1 MAPKRFALLVSA
13 LIMILASPLPPSA
26 SHWFGLSLA
35 AAEESKAPEPFDHR
49 YPDWS
54 AALRVL
60 VRDGRVDY
68 KAAASSRPLKR
79 FLDKVGAVDALAIS
93 RWSREEKLAFY
104 INVYNALAIQ
114 TVVEAM
120 PTDSIRTI
128 QPDAFDTSRWLVAGR
143 KLSLDTIEHKKLR
156 GDLKEPRVHFVLVC
170 AARSCPELSTR
181 AYRADS
187 LDQQLDAAAREFVRD
202 RSKNHVFV
210 EQGRVE
216 LSSIFLWFGDDF
228 VGWEGLQEM
237 SFKQEL
243 SVRDAAILRTIAR
256 YLSREEREFLQ
267 EGSFRVAFTE
277 YDWALNAR

>member
-1 MAPKRFALLVSA
+1 M
-13 LIMILASPLPPSA
+13 
-26 SHWFGLSLA
+26 
-35 AAEESKAPEPFDHR
+35 
-49 YPDWS
+49 
-54 AALRVL
+54 
-60 VRDGRVDY
+60 
-68 KAAASSRPLKR
+68 
-79 FLDKVGAVDALAIS
+79 
-93 RWSREEKLAFY
+93 
-104 INVYNALAIQ
+104 
-114 TVVEAM
+114 
-120 PTDSIRTI
+120 
-128 QPDAFDTSRWLVAGR
+128 
-143 KLSLDTIEHKKLR
+143 
-156 GDLKEPRVHFVLVC
+156 LVC

-187 LDQQLDAAAREFVRD
+187 LDQQLDEAAREFVRD

-228 VGWEGLQEM
+228 VGWEGQQEM